1 MTVTVE
7 EFAIMSPGPIAPTI
21 AAAITIAIVKEVC
34 MNLWPEGDF

>member
-7 EFAIMSPGPIAPTI
+7 VFAIKSPGPIAPII
-21 AAAITIAIVKEVC
+21 AAAITIAIMKEVC

>member
-7 EFAIMSPGPIAPTI
+7 EFAIMSPGPIAPII
-21 AAAITIAIVKEVC
+21 AAAIVIAIVKEVC